1 MVENKAEETKQPEE
15 TKVEETKQP
24 VWLGDLI
31 QAGFYDKVVLIGFPY
46 DEGAK
51 KAGNRKGAD
60 YGPGKLIRKS
70 VAKIAC
76 L

>member
-1 MVENKAEETKQPEE
+1 MVENTSKEAETKPA
-15 TKVEETKQP
+15 

-31 QAGFYDKVVLIGFPY
+31 QDGFYDKVVMIGFPY

-60 YGPGKLIRKS
+60 YGPGKQSRDVILQFD
-70 VAKIAC
+70 V
-76 L
+76 

>member
-15 TKVEETKQP
+15 TKVEETKQA

-31 QAGFYDKVVLIGFPY
+31 HDGFYDKVVLIGFPY

-60 YGPGKLIRKS
+60 YGPGKSNPRYE
-70 VAKIAC
+70 
-76 L
+76 